1 MGLKKRHIEQNERQI
16 RKVLNKPR
24 VLGISCD
31 KAYSL
36 NSKFITIH
44 ETIELPTHKGK
55 IVRFSCSKCKGETT
69 SMVLNEEDIKNSHSP
84 MLHQIKTQQQERLSK
99 QGINKIVNEDVVNKG
114 KKNK

>member
-1 MGLKKRHIEQNERQI
+1 MPKKS
-16 RKVLNKPR
+16 KPR
-24 VLGISCD
+24 VLCISCD

-69 SMVLNEEDIKNSHSP
+69 SMVLNEDDIKNCYSP
-84 MLHQIKTQQQERLSK
+84 ILHQVKTEQQDRLSK
-99 QGINKIVNEDVVNKG
+99 QGTNRIVNEKVVNKG
-114 KKNK
+114 KKNR

>member
-1 MGLKKRHIEQNERQI
+1 MPKKS
-16 RKVLNKPR
+16 KPR
-24 VLGISCD
+24 VLCISCD

-69 SMVLNEEDIKNSHSP
+69 SMVLNEEDIRNSYSP
-84 MLHQIKTQQQERLSK
+84 ILHQIKTEQQDRLSK
-99 QGINKIVNEDVVNKG
+99 QGTNRIVNEKVVNKG
-114 KKNK
+114 KKDK

>member
-1 MGLKKRHIEQNERQI
+1 MP
-16 RKVLNKPR
+16 KPR
-24 VLGISCD
+24 VLCISCD

-69 SMVLNEEDIKNSHSP
+69 SMVLNEDDIKNCYSP
-84 MLHQIKTQQQERLSK
+84 ILHQVKTEQQDRLSK
-99 QGINKIVNEDVVNKG
+99 QGTNRIVNEKVVNKG
-114 KKNK
+114 KKDK

>member
-1 MGLKKRHIEQNERQI
+1 MP
-16 RKVLNKPR
+16 KPR
-24 VLGISCD
+24 VLCISCD

-69 SMVLNEEDIKNSHSP
+69 SMVLNEDDIKNSFSP
-84 MLHQIKTQQQERLSK
+84 MLHQIKTEQQDRLSK
-99 QGINKIVNEDVVNKG
+99 QGTNRIVNEKVVNKG

>member
-24 VLGISCD
+24 VLCISCD

-44 ETIELPTHKGK
+44 ETIELPSQRGNL
-55 IVRFSCSKCKGETT
+55 VRFSCSKCKGETT

-84 MLHQIKTQQQERLSK
+84 MLHQIKTEQQDRLSK
-99 QGINKIVNEDVVNKG
+99 EGINRIVNENEVNKG
-114 KKNK
+114 KKNE

>member
-1 MGLKKRHIEQNERQI
+1 MP
-16 RKVLNKPR
+16 KPR
-24 VLGISCD
+24 VLCISCD

-69 SMVLNEEDIKNSHSP
+69 SMVLNEDDIKNCYSP
-84 MLHQIKTQQQERLSK
+84 ILHQVKTEQQDRLSK
-99 QGINKIVNEDVVNKG
+99 HGTNRIVNENEANKG
-114 KKNK
+114 KKNR